1 MYTDWLNTYKKTQ
14 YKHILCKH
22 RIILR
27 AFINRIYLKTSSMAF
42 CASISLNE
50 IQHSKLSL
58 EILSPPFRSF
68 NRLTFFFVYDVERR
82 TQRMSLSTGL
92 RHFFVPTVGANA
104 TLLEIVSAKSSQY
117 FSTVSLVPV
126 CLPPP
131 PPREDK
137 RPSWESTKTISCICN
152 SSITPCTYAL
162 IIFPCPP
169 FLELTEKPMQCNV
182 CTKK

>member
-1 MYTDWLNTYKKTQ
+1 MYADWLNTYKKTQ

-82 TQRMSLSTGL
+82 TQMMSLSTGL

-104 TLLEIVSAKSSQY
+104 TLWEIVSAKSSQY

-131 PPREDK
+131 PPLERTKGPPENQQK
-137 RPSWESTKTISCICN
+137 PSLAYVTAASHPVLTL
-152 SSITPCTYAL
+152 SSSSLA
-162 IIFPCPP
+162 PP
-169 FLELTEKPMQCNV
+169 F
-182 CTKK
+182 